1 MNELFLTYC
10 NSTAFSTSFPTI
22 FPTVVKGS
30 IKITIILKLR
40 RAEGLNLKTIRQF
53 INVSI
58 RPYKRQKS
66 MLHFTA
72 LRGVRAHENVEHSQ
86 RRENVIYKDRS
97 RVHVVEPLLQLE
109 NTQYIMLNNVETQ
122 HRHMFS

>member
-1 MNELFLTYC
+1 MDILLDPYLPTLNSVKKTIHLRKNELFLTYC

-30 IKITIILKLR
+30 IKITLILKLR
-40 RAEGLNLKTIRQF
+40 RAESLNLKTIRQF
-53 INVSI
+53 INVPI

-72 LRGVRAHENVEHSQ
+72 LRGVRAHENVEHEQ
-86 RRENVIYKDRS
+86 CR
-97 RVHVVEPLLQLE
+97 
-109 NTQYIMLNNVETQ
+109 
-122 HRHMFS
+122 